1 MQDQYRQMMADSK
14 YVGWINT
21 LEGAARFI
29 REMNKGSCQKMGGC
43 SERARLG
50 KHRRWQAV
58 RQL

>member
-1 MQDQYRQMMADSK
+1 MIADSK
-14 YVGWINT
+14 YVGWINS

-29 REMNKGSCQKMGGC
+29 REVNKGSCQKMGEC
-43 SERARLG
+43 SERAPLG